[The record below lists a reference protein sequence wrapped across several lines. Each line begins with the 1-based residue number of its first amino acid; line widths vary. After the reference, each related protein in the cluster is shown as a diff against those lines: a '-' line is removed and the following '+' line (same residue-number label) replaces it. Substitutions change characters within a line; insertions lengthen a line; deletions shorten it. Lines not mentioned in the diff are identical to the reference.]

1 MAVETAKVQVKHV
14 FLKLVKQ
21 IGICFILYY
30 VNERNKTVMKELKT
44 IIARELDLSDDIY
57 NLAVS
62 HQRFRDQ
69 MLLRSLV

>member
-1 MAVETAKVQVKHV
+1 
-14 FLKLVKQ
+14 
-21 IGICFILYY
+21 
-30 VNERNKTVMKELKT
+30 MKELKT